1 MTFFVAS
8 GYGVVASGAPAFS
21 APGAESALCDAAPRG
36 RDIRSQI
43 VSKCY
48 VLQERRACCELN
60 FFPAR
65 HWSAPD
71 LRLF

>member
-1 MTFFVAS
+1 MAS
-8 GYGVVASGAPAFS
+8 LRRRGARHF
-21 APGAESALCDAAPRG
+21 GAEARRSLCDEAPRR

-43 VSKCY
+43 VSKFY

-60 FFPAR
+60 FILAR
-65 HWSAPD
+65 DWSAPD